1 LPHANNI
8 MNKNTS
14 RIAARVLLTLVL
26 AVSLCGIMIQAQI
39 PNEVVLHSF
48 SGASTHDGSSPY
60 GGLVLG
66 ADGVFYGATWSGGTN
81 AAGTVFRIN
90 ADGSGYAVLRSF
102 TWSPDGEGPCGSLI
116 QGSDGAFYGETQ
128 FGGTSNQGSV
138 FMINTNGTVYKELY
152 SFTNTPDGANPD
164 GSLVQGGDGALYGT
178 TAYGGIT
185 NAGTVFKI
193 STDGSG
199 YSVLHS
205 FTNTPDGSNPLT
217 GLTLG
222 MDGALYGVSGG
233 GVNLV
238 GTVFTIKTNG
248 AGYSVIH
255 NFTGYYG
262 GLSPEAALIQGG
274 DGTLYGTTVGGGT
287 NGCGTVFKVST
298 NGSSFTLLHTF
309 SNSPDGAYPYGGLML
324 ASDGA
329 LYGTTSS
336 GGNTN
341 AGTLFKV
348 NPDGSGYSVL
358 YHFTGTNGDGAN
370 SHASLV
376 GKAAGVFYG
385 TTLNQGTHGF
395 GTIFRFALSPTLEL
409 VGSKPAALQGTVTGF
424 SDQSCLI
431 QTSTNLIDWGELTH
445 LVLTNGIGQFTDS
458 AATNGSRRFYRAVV
472 Q

>member
-1 LPHANNI
+1 
-8 MNKNTS
+8 M
-14 RIAARVLLTLVL
+14 
-26 AVSLCGIMIQAQI
+26 
-39 PNEVVLHSF
+39 
-48 SGASTHDGSSPY
+48 
-60 GGLVLG
+60 
-66 ADGVFYGATWSGGTN
+66 
-81 AAGTVFRIN
+81 
-90 ADGSGYAVLRSF
+90 
-102 TWSPDGEGPCGSLI
+102 
-116 QGSDGAFYGETQ
+116 
-128 FGGTSNQGSV
+128 
-138 FMINTNGTVYKELY
+138 
-152 SFTNTPDGANPD
+152 
-164 GSLVQGGDGALYGT
+164 
-178 TAYGGIT
+178 
-185 NAGTVFKI
+185 
-193 STDGSG
+193 
-199 YSVLHS
+199 
-205 FTNTPDGSNPLT
+205 
-217 GLTLG
+217 
-222 MDGALYGVSGG
+222 
-233 GVNLV
+233 
-238 GTVFTIKTNG
+238 
-248 AGYSVIH
+248 IH